1 MDWEDDYN
9 TQEDQPSARLD
20 GDTEAMGSPMGTHDL
35 RRSTV
40 AGMVG
45 EEERRRSMTPGTESQ
60 RPPQPLGTREA
71 MPVSVSA
78 GAMTSGRPHFGGGSL
93 RSGRDTAPQ
102 TVASTTLGTRTVPE
116 PRRRCRLAGRRPP
129 SHMRPPTWGPIL
141 SVWRRRG

>member
-20 GDTEAMGSPMGTHDL
+20 GDTKAMGSPMGTHDL

-45 EEERRRSMTPGTESQ
+45 EEERRRSTTPGTESQ

-71 MPVSVSA
+71 MPVPVPA
-78 GAMTSGRPHFGGGSL
+78 GAMTSGRSHFGGGSL
-93 RSGRDTAPQ
+93 RSGRDTAPTDGGAYDSWDEDGSGAEASL
-102 TVASTTLGTRTVPE
+102 TVRRAAASSADVAVSLT
-116 PRRRCRLAGRRPP
+116 
-129 SHMRPPTWGPIL
+129 
-141 SVWRRRG
+141 